1 MSQTSN
7 LANISAWQ
15 KSAVQAAKHPDQK
28 NDRQWDADE
37 PQQQTT
43 SHNSPPA

>member
-1 MSQTSN
+1 
-7 LANISAWQ
+7 LA
-15 KSAVQAAKHPDQK
+15 KLTVQAAKRPDQK

-43 SHNSPPA
+43 PHNFLLRSFSTPTN